1 MTTLLAVLIVM
12 ACLWAATIWMLLGVL
27 RLRNRSSTRRSPTQS
42 TTPTPTSDAVALKM
56 METMAQSFEAS
67 TKEMRGLVV
76 DLTQGRESQRT
87 SGEVETPPILSE
99 KQIVYDYD
107 STPLSPGIEA
117 VIAREDQETEQAR
130 ILRERE
136 ELQRQLRERQAALDE
151 FDLSTQSESGPWNG
165 AVGDHDTP
173 TSPS

>member
-136 ELQRQLRERQAALDE
+136 ELQELLIEKQAEMDRLTLE
-151 FDLSTQSESGPWNG
+151 QSSDPGPWSSNG
-165 AVGDHDTP
+165 SDPKHARTD
-173 TSPS
+173 